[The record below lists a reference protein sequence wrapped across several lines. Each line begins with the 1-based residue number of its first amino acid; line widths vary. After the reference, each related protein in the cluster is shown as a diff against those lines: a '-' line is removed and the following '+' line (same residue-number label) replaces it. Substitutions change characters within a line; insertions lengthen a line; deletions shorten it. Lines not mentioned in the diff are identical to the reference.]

1 MLKYVF
7 LMIFYIEN
15 MGNFLFN
22 KSKVSSSQPVRK
34 ILNEKEKEIKR
45 KRKDTT
51 GPRYGGG
58 ASLL

>member
-1 MLKYVF
+1 
-7 LMIFYIEN
+7 MIFYIEN